1 MGTKK
6 SGAPCRKW
14 GNHKRGCVKER
25 GRVDFMEAIKMSAR
39 TTVGLA
45 DDRPEQETEL
55 TPEETRAVARMNEDD
70 LLNGLLAAANY
81 KNDEDETVEIVINR
95 QGKDLFSFRIHPL
108 SEEDF
113 NRCRKRCTK
122 YVKSKTQ
129 AGIRVPE
136 EVDTVRYRCMLIY
149 EATVEADRAKIWDN
163 KKLWKAKDLATGIE
177 AVDLLLKAGEKNAI
191 CEKLDTISGYEMTE
205 EEVAKNS

>member
-1 MGTKK
+1 
-6 SGAPCRKW
+6 
-14 GNHKRGCVKER
+14 
-25 GRVDFMEAIKMSAR
+25 MSAKV
-39 TTVGLA
+39 TTGLA
-45 DDRPEQETEL
+45 PFDDTENTEL
-55 TPEETRAVARMNEDD
+55 TAEEAQAAARANEDD
-70 LLNGLLAAANY
+70 LLNGLLAAAGY
-81 KNDEDETVEIVINR
+81 KDDEDETVEIVINR
-95 QGKDLFSFRIHPL
+95 KGKDLFSFHIHPL

-149 EATVEADRAKIWDN
+149 EATTAEDRAKIWDN

-177 AVDLLLKAGEKNAI
+177 AVDILLKAGEKNAI
-191 CEKLDTISGYEMTE
+191 CEKLDAISGYDMTE
-205 EEVAKNS
+205 EEVAKN

>member
-1 MGTKK
+1 
-6 SGAPCRKW
+6 
-14 GNHKRGCVKER
+14 
-25 GRVDFMEAIKMSAR
+25 MSAR